1 VTQIRIAVVDDSSF
15 IRKAL
20 SWMLAEEPGLTLVGT
35 AARGEELLENLQHWR
50 ADLIILDLAMP
61 GMGGLATLEEILLR
75 SPTPVII
82 LSDNLRLAA
91 PAALEALYRGALD
104 VIDKRDFSLVDFEA
118 MRKVVV
124 GRIRQLVRARPAGEA
139 EGRAPAASVVPTAT
153 AARAEPAGG
162 PHTSPALVLIGASTG
177 GPPAVERILR
187 DLGARLSCPIV
198 VAQHMPAGFT
208 RAFASRLA
216 SHLPFDVRE
225 VADGEPLLGGTVYV
239 APGGMHT
246 TVEKR
251 RDGLFARLTASA
263 DRVQPSVDALFS
275 SAAAAVGPRAVA
287 ALLTGMG
294 DDGALGMAEL
304 ARAGSYTLAQDEATS
319 AVFGMPRA
327 AIDAGAVRE
336 TLPLSLIGERLRQL
350 AAAALS
356 DASLSA
362 VAGASLQEGVPW
374 NPEKY

>member
-1 VTQIRIAVVDDSSF
+1 MTQIRVAVVDDSSF

-61 GMGGLATLEEILLR
+61 GIGGLATLEEILLR

-82 LSDNLRLAA
+82 LSDNLRAAA

-124 GRIRQLVRARPAGEA
+124 GRIRQLVHTRHPAGE
-139 EGRAPAASVVPTAT
+139 EEWRRRAPLAGPTASPPSASPR
-153 AARAEPAGG
+153 AA
-162 PHTSPALVLIGASTG
+162 PALVLIGASTG

-187 DLGARLSCPIV
+187 DLGPRLGCPIA
-198 VAQHMPAGFT
+198 VAQHMPPGFT
-208 RAFASRLA
+208 RAFAARLA

-225 VADGEPLLGGTVYV
+225 VADGEPLLAGTVYV
-239 APGGMHT
+239 APGGFHT
-246 TVEKR
+246 TLEGR
-251 RDGLFARLTASA
+251 RDALYARLSVTT
-263 DRVQPSVDALFS
+263 DRVQPSVDALFAS
-275 SAAAAVGPRAVA
+275 GAAAVGSRAIGV
-287 ALLTGMG
+287 LLTGMG
-294 DDGALGMAEL
+294 DDGAQGMAEL
-304 ARAGSYTLAQDEATS
+304 ARAGSYTLAQDEESS

-336 TLPLSLIGERLRQL
+336 TLPLSHIGGRLRQL
-350 AAAALS
+350 ASAPLS
-356 DASLSA
+356 HAGSR
-362 VAGASLQEGVPW
+362 AGAGVSPQEGAPCQ
-374 NPEKY
+374 EES